1 MKAKSILL
9 VEDNPQDEMLNW
21 LATNPPPPN
30 A

>member
-1 MKAKSILL
+1 MKAKSMLL

-21 LATNPPPPN
+21 LATNQPLPN